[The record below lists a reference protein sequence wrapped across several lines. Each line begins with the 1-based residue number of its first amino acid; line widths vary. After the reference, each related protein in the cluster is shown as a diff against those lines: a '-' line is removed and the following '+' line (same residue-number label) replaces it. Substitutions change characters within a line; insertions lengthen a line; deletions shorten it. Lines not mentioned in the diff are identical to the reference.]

1 MEKNIPI
8 EIVLQDPNDPIV
20 PTPDPSD
27 PTGGGTV
34 TTETNIAVPNTGT
47 DTNTGASGGN
57 GVFASS
63 AAIVSIAIL
72 VLTVIASIALV
83 VRRYH
88 KRKTSEAGMTR
99 QEKRAMVA
107 TSTIAILAITILLG
121 QLITMAVVQ
130 PSSTNAATSDTPT
143 SLDTVDKIQIIAN
156 RYDDVTIVATTKNI
170 SYATTD
176 TSFGYKIFMSM
187 AGEDA
192 NLYLD
197 GDETSEY
204 YFAPTENAEL

>member
-8 EIVLQDPNDPIV
+8 EIVLQDPSDPIV
-20 PTPDPSD
+20 PAPGPSD
-27 PTGGGTV
+27 PTGGETG
-34 TTETNIAVPNTGT
+34 TTETNIAVPNTDA
-47 DTNTGASGGN
+47 DTNSTN
-57 GVFASS
+57 GSNGIFANST
-63 AAIVSIAIL
+63 AIASIAIL
-72 VLTVIASIALV
+72 VITVIASIALA

-107 TSTIAILAITILLG
+107 TSTIAILAITVLLG

-130 PSSTNAATSDTPT
+130 PSSTNAATSDAPT
-143 SLDTVDKIQIIAN
+143 SLDTVDEIQIIAN
-156 RYDDVTIVATTKNI
+156 RYDDVSIVATTKNI

-176 TSFGYKIFMSM
+176 TTFGYKIFMPM

-204 YFAPTENAEL
+204 YFAPTENAGL